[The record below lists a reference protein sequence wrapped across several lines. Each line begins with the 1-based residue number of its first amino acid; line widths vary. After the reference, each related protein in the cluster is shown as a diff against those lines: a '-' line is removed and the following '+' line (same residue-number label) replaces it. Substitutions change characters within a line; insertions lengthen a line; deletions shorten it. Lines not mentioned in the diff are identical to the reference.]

1 MRLLHLSPPPPWTN
15 IFNLNWNFTIGIKFL
30 KNYPRFLPY
39 SFNLV
44 LIVDDWYRSA
54 NLQISLRT
62 EVEVKDFRVDL
73 TIFEKKLQR
82 ISHPFCSG
90 PQVSSFCVHTFPA
103 VAGILARFPFDSS
116 KPVFSE
122 SIAFYASRQCGFR
135 LLSLCY
141 NDSLLFRNRLISA
154 QSRWFIPNVCA
165 KPIHAARSGF
175 STCADRTQDF
185 TCR

>member
-1 MRLLHLSPPPPWTN
+1 MYHNRLRVSTSARERALTILCWARVSFNPHSSRVVTMRLLHLSPPPPWTN

-44 LIVDDWYRSA
+44 LIVDGICRSA

-90 PQVSSFCVHTFPA
+90 PQVSSFCVHISGCCRNPCPVSIRFEQA
-103 VAGILARFPFDSS
+103 CILRIDSILCISSMRFP
-116 KPVFSE
+116 PL
-122 SIAFYASRQCGFR
+122 IP
-135 LLSLCY
+135 LL
-141 NDSLLFRNRLISA
+141 
-154 QSRWFIPNVCA
+154 
-165 KPIHAARSGF
+165 
-175 STCADRTQDF
+175 
-185 TCR
+185 